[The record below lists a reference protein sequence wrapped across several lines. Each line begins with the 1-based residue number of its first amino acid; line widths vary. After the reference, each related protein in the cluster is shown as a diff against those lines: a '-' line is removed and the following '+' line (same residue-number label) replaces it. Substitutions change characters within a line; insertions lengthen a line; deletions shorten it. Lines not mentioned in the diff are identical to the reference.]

1 MIVSDPEEREFARQ
15 QIAFYASTPSY
26 RPVMDLHGWNEQAET
41 LSSLAARGKWSDMP
55 AVISDDMLAVFT
67 TIASPDLLAVKLKE
81 RYNKIADRLNLYKP
95 FVPGERDSF
104 WKDLVNSFS

>member
-26 RPVMDLHGWNEQAET
+26 RPVMAFHGWNEQAEK
-41 LSSLAARGKWSDMP
+41 LSSLAARGRWSDMP
-55 AVISDDMLAVFT
+55 GVISDDMLAVFT
-67 TIASPDLLAVKLKE
+67 TIAPMDHLADKLKE
-81 RYNKIADRLNLYKP
+81 RYKEIADRLNLYKP
-95 FVPGERDSF
+95 FVPGEIDSF